1 MRQRAGG
8 CVPFENK
15 GQGRLSGRHML
26 ATAGGCLRQD
36 RVYPERTGSLCR
48 AHTQTCLCLSSLSP
62 FGTSSLLPVWP
73 PPHCFLFARD
83 QTDGTSEGKSV
94 PGHSSEERYCWRHP
108 TGDSF
113 LPRLSGFDLPGI
125 ESNKLGLDK
134 LVKEKVGSDEHEALR
149 QGRACDPP
157 LLLSSRLEDSLDPHP
172 PAPASSCR
180 EGGLSSPHGYSTCMP
195 VTEKLG
201 DDRSRRH
208 VCCRVPDAWTDLAMR
223 QHVCLHK
230 EETVE
235 GRDET
240 HRQ

>member
-1 MRQRAGG
+1 MRQRAGV
-8 CVPFENK
+8 CVLFENK

-26 ATAGGCLRQD
+26 AAAGGCLRQD

-108 TGDSF
+108 TEDSF

-125 ESNKLGLDK
+125 ESNLDLTSLSRRK
-134 LVKEKVGSDEHEALR
+134 LVLMSM
-149 QGRACDPP
+149 
-157 LLLSSRLEDSLDPHP
+157 RL
-172 PAPASSCR
+172 
-180 EGGLSSPHGYSTCMP
+180 
-195 VTEKLG
+195 
-201 DDRSRRH
+201 
-208 VCCRVPDAWTDLAMR
+208 
-223 QHVCLHK
+223 
-230 EETVE
+230 
-235 GRDET
+235 
-240 HRQ
+240 